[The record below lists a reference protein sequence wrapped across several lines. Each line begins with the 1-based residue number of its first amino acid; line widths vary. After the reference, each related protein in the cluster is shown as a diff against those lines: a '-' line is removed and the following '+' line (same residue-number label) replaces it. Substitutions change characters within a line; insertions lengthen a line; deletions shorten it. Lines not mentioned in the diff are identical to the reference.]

1 MNSPLIGSSVEYTL
15 REMMARDKSQVM
27 VLLRATAE
35 FMPDEVIVAE
45 EVIDTYLESPGRDF
59 QILVAEVSNTIA
71 GYVCF
76 GLTPLTVS
84 TWDIYWMAVAADKR
98 GMGLGSGLLKNAEDK
113 IQKAGGRLALIETS
127 SKPNYLNTRRFY
139 LKKGYK
145 KVSLIRDFYAPGDHR
160 LILEKRF

>member
-1 MNSPLIGSSVEYTL
+1 MDYTL
-15 REMMARDKSQVM
+15 REMTARDKPQVM
-27 VLLRATAE
+27 SLLKATAE
-35 FMPDEVIVAE
+35 FMSDEVVVAE
-45 EVIDTYLESPGRDF
+45 EVIDTYLECPGRDF
-59 QILVAEVSNTIA
+59 ETFVAEIENGIA

-76 GLTPLTVS
+76 GLTPLTLS

-98 GMGLGSGLLKNAEDK
+98 GMGLGGALLKKAEDE
-113 IQKAGGRLALIETS
+113 IQKAGGKLALIETS

-160 LILEKRF
+160 IIFEKRF